1 MKELVMPQ
9 KPNNTLNPS
18 VLIADDTN
26 ATEMRLLC
34 RQISNISQDSFDMLY
49 NELTLVELYR
59 RMIEV
64 SAINEV
70 MSNK

>member
-1 MKELVMPQ
+1 MRELVIPQ
-9 KPNNTLNPS
+9 KPNNIISPS
-18 VLIADDTN
+18 ELMADATN
-26 ATEMRLLC
+26 TTEMRLLC